1 MKEKRKLLIIGILA
15 TIVIALSGIVFY
27 YWYEN
32 TYYVSTDDARV
43 SADLVSVTPQIT
55 GKLLELN
62 VSEGDTVS
70 KNEILARQDV
80 NGLADTNVEQSLMRS
95 PIDGV
100 VVKKQGTVGEFI
112 SAGQSVITLID
123 PNKLYVTADIEETK
137 LGKVK
142 VGQPVEITID
152 QYDSQKFT
160 GKVKSITA
168 YAAGTNL
175 FILSNFRL
183 IDPES
188 SRFGSS
194 GLGNIAQG
202 FSNGEYPNARV
213 FTFGL
218 NATF

>member
-62 VSEGDTVS
+62 VAEGDAVS

-100 VVKKQGTVGEFI
+100 VIKKQGTVGELI

-123 PNKLYVTADIEETK
+123 PSKLYVTADIEETK

-160 GKVKSITA
+160 GKVKSIGEVANSALSILPSSTSGTFTKVVQRISVKIELDDFNNKILP
-168 YAAGTNL
+168 GTNAVVK
-175 FILSNFRL
+175 IH
-183 IDPES
+183 
-188 SRFGSS
+188 
-194 GLGNIAQG
+194 
-202 FSNGEYPNARV
+202 V
-213 FTFGL
+213 K
-218 NATF
+218 